1 LEFSWSTFLLEIIN
15 FLVLVWILKHFLFK
29 PVMAVIIQRRTSIE
43 DQLTE
48 SLRLNDESTTLKKEY
63 NNRLADWEHECQ
75 LARTALMEELNAQ
88 RLSKLNQLKQE
99 LAQEREKAQVAESR
113 RRTQATREIEYQA
126 LQQSAQF
133 ATSLLSKASGPELET
148 RLLSI
153 LLDDLSTL
161 SSEYTAALRLQWG
174 ELPEAITITSVYP
187 LPENKRQ
194 ELEKVVAT
202 ITQLSVP
209 VHYDQDPELIAGLR
223 VTIGAWKLHANVRDD
238 LTGFAEFAYASK

>member
-1 LEFSWSTFLLEIIN
+1 MELSWSTFLLEIIN

-29 PVMAVIIQRRTSIE
+29 PVMAVITERRTGIE
-43 DQLTE
+43 DQLAE
-48 SLRLNDESTTLKKEY
+48 SQRLNDESTVLKKEY
-63 NNRLADWEHECQ
+63 KNRLADWEHECQ
-75 LARTALMEELNAQ
+75 LGRTDLMEELNAE
-88 RLSKLNQLKQE
+88 RISKLNLLKQALE
-99 LAQEREKAQVAESR
+99 QEREKARVAESR
-113 RRTQATREIEYQA
+113 QLMEATREIEYQA

-133 ATSLLSKASGPELET
+133 ATSLLSKASGPELEA
-148 RLLSI
+148 RLLDI

-194 ELEKVVAT
+194 ELEKVLAT

-209 VHYDQDPELIAGLR
+209 VHYDQEPELLAGLR
-223 VTIGAWKLHANVRDD
+223 VTIGAWRLHANVQDD
-238 LTGFAEFAYASK
+238 LKGFAEFAYASK